1 MKVVTKMNEE
11 EMSESKA
18 LNPSNI
24 DELTEYI
31 ESLLNQ
37 TQSYGTCVYAMSLA
51 SVATFNYV
59 ADKLGVTG
67 FQASCADLDFIKRI
81 RGLEHGFRIT
91 DYKNLL
97 YPQYYHS
104 SDHFPTARQLLEKN
118 LERLQE
124 DAKALIEEEGERL
137 VHPDVLKH
145 WEWIV
150 SLPLPTSE
158 ETEAS

>member
-1 MKVVTKMNEE
+1 
-11 EMSESKA
+11 MSEAEMANSDA
-18 LNPSNI
+18 PSPKNI
-24 DELTEYI
+24 EELAEYI
-31 ESLLNQ
+31 DSLVNQ
-37 TQSYGTCVYAMSLA
+37 PQSYGTCVYAMSLA

-67 FQASCADLDFIKRI
+67 FQASCADMDFLKRI
-81 RGLEHGFRIT
+81 RRLEHGFRIT

-97 YPQYYHS
+97 FPQYYY
-104 SDHFPTARQLLEKN
+104 DPEAFPTARQLLEKN

-124 DAKALIEEEGERL
+124 DARGFLEEEGERM

-150 SLPLPTSE
+150 SLPLPSSDVIQE
-158 ETEAS
+158 ES

>member
-1 MKVVTKMNEE
+1 MKEE
-11 EMSESKA
+11 EMSKSEA

-24 DELTEYI
+24 EELVEYI
-31 ESLLNQ
+31 ESLVNQ
-37 TQSYGTCVYAMSLA
+37 PQSYGTCVYAMSMA

-67 FQASCADLDFIKRI
+67 FQASCADMDFLKRI
-81 RGLEHGFRIT
+81 RRLEHGFRIT

-97 YPQYYHS
+97 FPQYYY
-104 SDHFPTARQLLEKN
+104 DADAFPTARQLLEKN

-124 DAKALIEEEGERL
+124 VARGFIEEEKDHM
-137 VHPDVLKH
+137 VHTDVLKH

-150 SLPLPTSE
+150 SLPLQTSE
-158 ETEAS
+158 KTEAPQ

>member
-1 MKVVTKMNEE
+1 MTEE
-11 EMSESKA
+11 EMSKSEA

-31 ESLLNQ
+31 ESLVNQ
-37 TQSYGTCVYAMSLA
+37 PQSYGTCVYAMSLA

-67 FQASCADLDFIKRI
+67 FQASCADLDFIKRV
-81 RGLEHGFRIT
+81 RGLKHGFRIT

-97 YPQYYHS
+97 FPQYYHDPES
-104 SDHFPTARQLLEKN
+104 FPTARQLLEKN

-124 DAKALIEEEGERL
+124 DAKDLLEEEGERL

-150 SLPLPTSE
+150 SLPLQTSE
-158 ETEAS
+158 KIQEEA

>member
-1 MKVVTKMNEE
+1 MNET
-11 EMSESKA
+11 EMSESEA

-24 DELTEYI
+24 EELAEYI
-31 ESLLNQ
+31 ESLVNQ
-37 TQSYGTCVYAMSLA
+37 PQSYGTCVYAMSMA

-67 FQASCADLDFIKRI
+67 FQASCADLDFIKRV

-97 YPQYYHS
+97 FPQYYY
-104 SDHFPTARQLLEKN
+104 DPDAFPTARQLLEKN

-124 DAKALIEEEGERL
+124 DARGFIEEEREYA
-137 VHPDVLKH
+137 VHP
-145 WEWIV
+145 
-150 SLPLPTSE
+150 
-158 ETEAS
+158 